1 MERCEND
8 DTERSCSHAGKLRCD
23 KPKLNTA
30 QEKHL
35 IELHRAGSHTTSDL
49 AELFGVGRATV
60 YRAVHRADP
69 EYQYG
74 SPYACSSALGN
85 AVPLQSQYE

>member
-1 MERCEND
+1 V
-8 DTERSCSHAGKLRCD
+8 
-23 KPKLNTA
+23 PKLNKA

-35 IELHRAGSHTTSDL
+35 VDLHRAGTHTTSDL

-69 EYQYG
+69 Q
-74 SPYACSSALGN
+74 
-85 AVPLQSQYE
+85 